1 VIEGECEVN
10 FEQIKEEANKIQV
23 NCVCANEEK
32 GIPGFWLKAILNC
45 FIYMDIIN
53 ENDKEVLNY
62 LKDIRVTYLEKNV
75 YYY

>member
-1 VIEGECEVN
+1 MIEGESEIN
-10 FEQIKEEANKIQV
+10 FEEIKEDAIKIQV
-23 NCVCANEEK
+23 NCESVNEEK

-62 LKDIRVTYLEKNV
+62 LKDIRVIYLEKNV
-75 YYY
+75 NFY